1 VVTVLKVD
9 GAELV
14 VFGKPVEKPVG
25 GGVAMSV
32 GAGVLGVACAG
43 AD

>member
-14 VFGKPVEKPVG
+14 VFGKPVG
-25 GGVAMSV
+25 GGVDMSV